1 MIHGRCVV
9 RNFEWNN
16 KIYKFIYKE
25 LYCNKNQFKIM
36 QKYKKKKKKNEYYK
50 SKLNKIQ
57 IIFNYNNNY
66 NNNNY
71 NNKGSWLLNIKS

>member
-36 QKYKKKKKKNEYYK
+36 QKYKKKKKKK
-50 SKLNKIQ
+50 KKIKKKKKK
-57 IIFNYNNNY
+57 N
-66 NNNNY
+66 
-71 NNKGSWLLNIKS
+71 